1 MTFSR
6 VAYTTQGMNADRKS
20 TDAALQ
26 VADRVLSQCV
36 GARLRTLNRVVTRI
50 YDDQLRPLGIRFSQ
64 MNVLMLI
71 VGRGPMTPADIGA
84 VLGLEK
90 STLSRNLRVLEDQ
103 GWIAR
108 RPDGSGV
115 GAKLEA
121 TALGRET
128 IVEAEVLWQAGQQA
142 ALDLLGK
149 SQCAGIR
156 VAFDRVQRQAE
167 GS

>member
-1 MTFSR
+1 MH
-6 VAYTTQGMNADRKS
+6 ADRKS
-20 TDAALQ
+20 TDDALQ
-26 VADRVLSQCV
+26 VANRVLSQCV

-64 MNVLMLI
+64 LNVLMLI
-71 VGRGPMTPADIGA
+71 VGRGPMTPAEIGA
-84 VLGLEK
+84 VLALEK
-90 STLSRNLRVLEDQ
+90 STLSRNLRVLEGQ
-103 GWIAR
+103 GWLVR
-108 RPDGSGV
+108 RPDGSGG

-128 IVEAEVLWQAGQQA
+128 IVEADALWQAGQQA

-156 VAFDRVQRQAE
+156 AAFDRVQRQSK
-167 GS
+167 GT

>member
-1 MTFSR
+1 MSP
-6 VAYTTQGMNADRKS
+6 DRKS
-20 TDAALQ
+20 TDAALH

-71 VGRGPMTPADIGA
+71 VGRGPMTPAEIGA
-84 VLGLEK
+84 VLALEK

-103 GWIAR
+103 GWIVR
-108 RPDGSGV
+108 RPDGSRASV
-115 GAKLEA
+115 KLEA
-121 TALGRET
+121 TTLGRET

-142 ALDLLGK
+142 ALDLLGT

-156 VAFDRVQRQAE
+156 IAFDRVQRH
-167 GS
+167 SKSS